1 MEEAKYIWM
10 NGEFLPWEK
19 AQVHFLSH
27 GLHYGSAVFEGIRCY
42 EAGRYSAI
50 FRLKDHLKRF
60 NSSAA
65 TIHMQLPFSEEELY
79 RVIIE
84 LVKRNNLKEC
94 YIRPLA
100 YYGYG
105 QMGLNPIG
113 AKVEVGVAAWT
124 WGAYLGEEGIK
135 HGITTKISPWVRPPR
150 HIMPTAAKVSGSYVN
165 SIMAKVDAINT
176 GYAEGLLLDL
186 DGNIAECTGENIFIV
201 KDSVLITPTLDN
213 ALEGI
218 TRASIIRIAQDQG
231 IKVVE
236 HNFPKEELYHADEA
250 FLTGTAAE
258 ITPIREIDD
267 RPVGTGKPGPITK
280 KLQAIYYDAIH
291 GRVEKY
297 LDWLDFVK

>member
-19 AQVHFLSH
+19 AQVHFLTH

-42 EAGRYSAI
+42 EAGEYSAV

-60 NSSAA
+60 HYSASA
-65 TIHMQLPFSEEELY
+65 LNMEIPFSEAELY
-79 RVIIE
+79 PIVID
-84 LVKRNNLKEC
+84 LVKRNELREC

-100 YYGYG
+100 YFGYG
-105 QMGLNPIG
+105 QMGLNPVG
-113 AKVEVGVAAWT
+113 AKVEVGIAAWP

-135 HGITTKISPWVRPPR
+135 HGIVTKISPWVRPPR

-165 SIMAKVDAINT
+165 SIMAKVDAIMT
-176 GYAEGLLLDL
+176 GYTEGLLLDV

-201 KDSVLITPTLDN
+201 KDSVLITPTLEN

-218 TRASIIRIAQDQG
+218 TRDSIIRIARDQG
-231 IKVVE
+231 IKVE
-236 HNFPKEELYHADEA
+236 EKNFPKEVLYDSDEA

-267 RPVGTGKPGPITK
+267 RPIGAGKPGPITK
-280 KLQAIYYDAIH
+280 KLQDIYYDAIH

-297 LDWLDFVK
+297 LHWLDYVK